1 MAITTTAINIYA
13 SQSVKLMLKR
23 TGRNGVITMS
33 AMWGETV
40 IVILMA
46 SKDLMRIRMVIQGME
61 KGYTPIN
68 KIHLL
73 LLTVIFMLHE
83 TTETIVIVLIQLS
96 WIIPWKIKISAPP
109 PPATHNFMT
118 DKKNWK

>member
-96 WIIPWKIKISAPP
+96 
-109 PPATHNFMT
+109 
-118 DKKNWK
+118 